1 MRIRSHAVGGPGF
14 TSEATLFRQAQ
25 AGCPDSLNL
34 LMARHDGLV
43 HAVVRRH
50 GLGALPFAEA
60 LQAGRHG
67 LWRAILH
74 YDPRRGLAFS
84 TYAWPCI
91 LRPVWRAAQAQAHC
105 EFSGVICRAV
115 IPRPVV
121 DPAAE
126 QEVHTVRQTL
136 SQLVEHLPECLRYVV
151 VARYGLDGHPAATY
165 AEIGA
170 SLGLTRQ
177 RICQLH
183 TEALVWLRQPAHSQM
198 LRSLLDRHTVADYQ
212 AADELAQRW
221 LRQRGGRHGR

>member
-1 MRIRSHAVGGPGF
+1 
-14 TSEATLFRQAQ
+14 
-25 AGCPDSLNL
+25 
-34 LMARHDGLV
+34 
-43 HAVVRRH
+43 
-50 GLGALPFAEA
+50 
-60 LQAGRHG
+60 
-67 LWRAILH
+67 
-74 YDPRRGLAFS
+74 
-84 TYAWPCI
+84 
-91 LRPVWRAAQAQAHC
+91 
-105 EFSGVICRAV
+105 
-115 IPRPVV
+115 
-121 DPAAE
+121 
-126 QEVHTVRQTL
+126 L

>member
-1 MRIRSHAVGGPGF
+1 MRIPSRVVGGPGS
-14 TSEATLFRQAQ
+14 TSEATLFQQAQ
-25 AGCPDSLNL
+25 AGCLDSLNR
-34 LMARHDGLV
+34 LMERHEGLV

-50 GLGALPFAEA
+50 GSGVLSFVDALH
-60 LQAGRHG
+60 AGRLG

-91 LRPVWRAAQAQAHC
+91 LRQIWGAAQAQARF
-105 EFSGVICRAV
+105 EFSGMTYWAV
-115 IPRPVV
+115 IPHAEVNPV
-121 DPAAE
+121 AE
-126 QEVHTVRQTL
+126 QEIRTVRRAL
-136 SQLVEHLPECLRYVV
+136 SQLIERLPERLRIVM
-151 VARYGLDGHPAATY
+151 VARYGLNGHPVTTY

-170 SLGLTRQ
+170 LLGLTKQ

-198 LRSLLDRHTVADYQ
+198 LRSLLELHTVADYQ

-221 LRQRGGRHGR
+221 LQRRGGRRAP